1 MSSYFKLLRPHQWV
15 KNGFVLAPLIFAG
28 KLLHVPSLILGSSA
42 FAIFCIASSGVY
54 AFNDIFDREQDR
66 NHPKKRDRPV
76 ASGKIGVLTAAL
88 VGAGLF
94 VISLLGA
101 VTIGKGFLLWVSFYL
116 LLQFGYNVAFRNIV
130 ILDILT
136 ISMGFVI
143 RAVAGSIAIGV
154 IISPWLI
161 LCSLLIALFLGFA
174 KRRQEIVL
182 LGDAAADHRS
192 ILKEYSV
199 PFLDQL
205 IGIVTAATIVCY
217 AIYTLTPEVTQRLGS
232 PYMILTLPFVIY
244 GIFRYLYLVHLHDKG
259 GSPTQDLLNDIPLL
273 LSIGLWTLTS
283 VALIYFVPFQ
293 L

>member
-1 MSSYFKLLRPHQWV
+1 MSPYLKLLRPHQWV

-28 KLLHVPSLILGSSA
+28 KLLHVPSLILGFSA

-101 VTIGKGFLLWVSFYL
+101 ATIGKGFLLWVSFYL

-136 ISMGFVI
+136 IAMGFVI

-161 LCSLLIALFLGFA
+161 LCSLLIALFLNEDIQESVTNREHCQQSTADQEGDESRHA
-174 KRRQEIVL
+174 RRCTKRETRRNRRL
-182 LGDAAADHRS
+182 RR
-192 ILKEYSV
+192 
-199 PFLDQL
+199 LD
-205 IGIVTAATIVCY
+205 GARN
-217 AIYTLTPEVTQRLGS
+217 E
-232 PYMILTLPFVIY
+232 
-244 GIFRYLYLVHLHDKG
+244 
-259 GSPTQDLLNDIPLL
+259 
-273 LSIGLWTLTS
+273 
-283 VALIYFVPFQ
+283 
-293 L
+293 

>member
-1 MSSYFKLLRPHQWV
+1 MLTPYFKLLRPHQWV

-28 KLLHVPSLILGSSA
+28 ELLHVPSLILGFSA
-42 FAIFCIASSGVY
+42 FAVFCLVSSGVY
-54 AFNDIFDREQDR
+54 AFNDVFDREQDR
-66 NHPKKRDRPV
+66 KHPTKRNRPV
-76 ASGKIGVLTAAL
+76 AAGEIAVLKAIVFGTGLIVIG
-88 VGAGLF
+88 
-94 VISLLGA
+94 ILGA
-101 VTIGKGFLLWVSFYL
+101 ITIGKAFLLWVVLYL

-143 RAVAGSIAIGV
+143 RAVAGSLAIGV
-154 IISPWLI
+154 VISPWLI

-182 LGDAAADHRS
+182 LGDKAAEHRS
-192 ILKEYSV
+192 ILKDYTV

-205 IGIVTAATIVCY
+205 IGIVTAATIVSY
-217 AIYTLTPEVTQRLGS
+217 AIYTLTPDVTQRLGS
-232 PYMILTLPFVIY
+232 RYMILTLPFVLY
-244 GIFRYLYLVHLHDKG
+244 GIFRYLYLVHVHEKG
-259 GSPTQDLLNDIPLL
+259 GSPTKDLLTDMPLL

-283 VALIYFVPFQ
+283 VALIY